1 MAVMKVFLWCH
12 KALTWVFQWRHA
24 GVPYKERH
32 GKSESKVT
40 RQELQVRRE
49 KSRVISQ
56 ELKHKSVM

>member
-1 MAVMKVFLWCH
+1 MKVFLWCH

-32 GKSESKVT
+32 GKSELKVT
-40 RQELQVRRE
+40 RQELQVRGE

-56 ELKHKSVM
+56 E